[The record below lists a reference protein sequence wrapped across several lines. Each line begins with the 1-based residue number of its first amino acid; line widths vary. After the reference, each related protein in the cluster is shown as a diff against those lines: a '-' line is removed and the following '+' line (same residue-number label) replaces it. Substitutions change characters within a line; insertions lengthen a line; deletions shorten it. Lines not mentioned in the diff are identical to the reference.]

1 MNVRKTSIAVLSI
14 VLLLNA
20 CKKVE
25 NTAIVQPVEISP
37 SIGAYVLSEGSTNN
51 TKLSYYNKSNNTVI
65 GDFFLQQNPTKPA
78 GLGSIGNDMILYGNK
93 LYVVMNVSNV
103 VTVLNAGNAIFIKDI
118 SFVANSVN
126 KGPRYAT
133 AARGKVYVSSS
144 DGTVSV
150 IDTVSLNITKTIIVG
165 ANPEG
170 IAASANYLY
179 VANSGGFNFPNLDS
193 TVSLVDLNTELEV
206 KKIKVGLN
214 PYKVEINAGGNIFVS
229 AYGNFS
235 NIPPSIS
242 FINGATNISSVN
254 LGSNFS
260 YSNIRISGDIAYLY
274 NNYGGTGTAKVYNTA
289 TNTFVRN
296 EFIADGTII
305 QTPYGINIDEQNGD
319 VYIADAKNFVSA
331 GSVTCFGSNGVK
343 KFSFSVSPGV
353 SPNTILFKR

>member
-1 MNVRKTSIAVLSI
+1 MNLRKTSIAVLST

-25 NTAIVQPVEISP
+25 DTAVILPVEIAP
-37 SIGAYVLSEGSTNN
+37 SVGAYVLSEGSTNN
-51 TKLSYYNKSNNTVI
+51 TKLSYYNKATNAVI

-78 GLGSIGNDMILYGNK
+78 GLGSIGNDMILYGSK
-93 LYVVMNVSNV
+93 LYVVMNVSNI
-103 VTVLNAGNAIFIKDI
+103 VTVLTANNAVFIKDI
-118 SFVANSVN
+118 SFVASGVN

-150 IDTVSLNITKTIIVG
+150 IDTSSLNITKTIIVG

-170 IAASANYLY
+170 IAASSNFLY
-179 VANSGGFNFPNLDS
+179 VANSGGFNFPNYDS

-206 KKIKVGLN
+206 RKIKVGLN
-214 PYKVEINAGGNIFVS
+214 PYKVEINAGGNVFVS

-235 NIPPSIS
+235 TIPASIS
-242 FINGATNISSVN
+242 LINGATNTSSIN
-254 LGSNFS
+254 LGNNFS

-289 TNTFVRN
+289 LNTIIRN
-296 EFIADGTII
+296 EFITDGTVI
-305 QTPYGINIDEQNGD
+305 QTPYGLNVDEQNGD
-319 VYIADAKNFVSA
+319 VYIADARNYTSA
-331 GSVTCFGSNGVK
+331 GIVTCFTSAGVK
-343 KFSFSVSPGV
+343 KFSFSVAPGV